1 MEYFINCNSSTLAPY
16 TTPLDEVRAAHLYR
30 RLGFSA
36 SVQTIN
42 DAVGQSAGALVDN
55 LVNQALAAPT
65 IPAPEWADWN
75 DANYP
80 ADDDLARQMRNGQ
93 IEDFTTAYGN
103 ALVENELLDRMSF
116 FWSNHFVTQL
126 ETYNCPGFLYY
137 YINCLQRNALRNF
150 KTLTSEVGLTSAML
164 YYLDGVR
171 NRGDNPN
178 ENYARELYELFTLGE
193 GNNYTEEDII
203 ETSKALSGY
212 TERGEEGCTAV
223 TFDPTEFNTENKT
236 IFGQT
241 GNWDYDDV
249 IDILFN
255 QRPDEIGWFI
265 CKKLYEFFVHPD
277 STSDDGGI
285 APQIIDG
292 LAQTFISSGF
302 EIAPVL
308 RQLFKSQHFFDET
321 AIGVIIKSPADLY
334 FNLLKETG
342 FTYDDMT
349 IINMID
355 SCALIGQRFFQPPE
369 VEGWQ
374 RDRTWINTNFII
386 GRWLTVEFYLQ
397 RFYQN
402 NPEQFRDLG
411 LELSGNVGLTS
422 NNPDEVA
429 KPIIEK
435 FVPKGLLTEA
445 DYQRAYLAF
454 RSDVDVNYYEGGTT
468 PSWTLLGWE
477 TGPSQVYLLLR
488 HLSRE
493 PEFQLK

>member
-16 TTPLDEVRAAHLYR
+16 TTPLDEIRAAHLYR

-42 DAVGQSAGALVDN
+42 AAVGQTADTLVDN
-55 LVNQALAAPT
+55 LVNQALAAPV

-75 DANYP
+75 DLNYP
-80 ADDDLARQMRNGQ
+80 ADDDMARALRRAQ
-93 IEDFTTAYGN
+93 IEDFTTSYGN
-103 ALVENELLDRMSF
+103 ALVENELLDRLSF

-126 ETYNCPGFLYY
+126 STYNCPGFLYY
-137 YINCLQRNALRNF
+137 YINCLQRNALGNF
-150 KTLTSEVGLTSAML
+150 KTFTNEIGLTSAML

-203 ETSKALSGY
+203 ETSKAISGY

-223 TFDPTEFNTENKT
+223 TFDPTEFNTDNKT

-249 IDILFN
+249 IDILFD
-255 QRPDEIGWFI
+255 QRTDEIGWFI

-277 STSDDGGI
+277 STNEEGGI

-292 LAQTFISSGF
+292 MAQTFISSGF

-342 FTYDDMT
+342 FTYDDGT
-349 IINMID
+349 ILNMMD
-355 SCALIGQRFFQPPE
+355 ACSLIGQEFFQPPE

-386 GRWLTVEFYLQ
+386 GRWLTADVFLE
-397 RFYQN
+397 RFFQN
-402 NPEQFRDLG
+402 DPEQFRTLAVDA
-411 LELSGNVGLTS
+411 VGPADSNTS
-422 NNPDEVA
+422 NPEIV
-429 KPIIEK
+429 
-435 FVPKGLLTEA
+435 V
-445 DYQRAYLAF
+445 RAL
-454 RSDVDVNYYEGGTT
+454 VI
-468 PSWTLLGWE
+468 
-477 TGPSQVYLLLR
+477 
-488 HLSRE
+488 
-493 PEFQLK
+493 

>member
-36 SVQTIN
+36 SAQTISN
-42 DAVGQSAGALVDN
+42 AVGQTAGALVDN
-55 LVNQALAAPT
+55 LVDQALAAPT

-75 DANYP
+75 DTNYP
-80 ADDDLARQMRNGQ
+80 ADDDLARQMRRAQ
-93 IEDFTTAYGN
+93 IEDFTATYGN
-103 ALVENELLDRMSF
+103 AIVDNELLDRMSF

-126 ETYNCPGFLYY
+126 STYNCPGFLYY
-137 YINCLQRNALRNF
+137 YINCLQRNALGNF
-150 KTLTSEVGLTSAML
+150 KTFTSEIGLTSAML

-178 ENYARELYELFTLGE
+178 ENYARELYELFTLGD

-203 ETSKALSGY
+203 QTAAAISGY
-212 TERGEEGCTAV
+212 TERGEEGCSQV
-223 TFDPTEFNTENKT
+223 TFDPTEFNTDNKT

-241 GNWDYDDV
+241 GNWGYDDV
-249 IDILFN
+249 IDILFD

-265 CKKLYEFFVHPD
+265 CKKLYEYFVHPD
-277 STSDDGGI
+277 STNDDGGI

-342 FTYDDMT
+342 FTYDDIT
-349 IINMID
+349 ILNMID
-355 SCALIGQRFFQPPE
+355 SCALIGQEFFQPPE

-374 RDRTWINTNFII
+374 RNRTWINTNFII
-386 GRWLTVEFYLQ
+386 GRWLTAEFYLQ
-397 RFYQN
+397 RFYED

-411 LELSGNVGLTS
+411 LELSGNAGLTS

-435 FVPKGLLTEA
+435 FVPKGLLTDA
-445 DYQRAYLAF
+445 DYERAYLAF

-468 PSWTLLGWE
+468 PSWTLLAWE